1 MDWFLGIHAL
11 KLLKLPVSV
20 VMVEANLQ
28 EPKQNSG
35 GSRSVPEGSIRSLM
49 YFEVGRVRVLRDNG
63 KEPLRLVLELVTL
76 TLPASHEH
84 RIRSSSA
91 QKTESGPKHD
101 LSCGCTYLAPDSV
114 LGSDQVGA
122 HRAEEA
128 GVGGAE
134 DAVLVLRHDELGPA
148 PPPPV
153 PRHRQLAV
161 LPPLPLLRAIPE
173 GN

>member
-1 MDWFLGIHAL
+1 
-11 KLLKLPVSV
+11 
-20 VMVEANLQ
+20 
-28 EPKQNSG
+28 
-35 GSRSVPEGSIRSLM
+35 M
-49 YFEVGRVRVLRDNG
+49 YFEVCRVRVLRDNG
-63 KEPLRLVLELVTL
+63 KEPLRLVLEFV

-101 LSCGCTYLAPDSV
+101 LSRGRTYLAPDSV
-114 LGSDQVGA
+114 LGPDQVGA